1 MTGLLDELLA
11 RIARADPEEIK
22 LVRSEVMQRTADMA
36 WIPNPGPQTEAYY
49 CEADEL
55 LYGGEAGGGK
65 TDLLLG
71 LALTA
76 HRRSLVLRRLDKEVD
91 GLEQRLEEILGSRD
105 GYNSQKRIWRR
116 SDPKLGLI
124 MLGGCQH
131 LNDRAK
137 YQGTPKDFIGF
148 DELAN
153 FLEAQYTFII
163 AWARSTLKG
172 QRVRVVA
179 ASNPPVRSEGMWIN
193 RRWAPW
199 LMPDHPNPA
208 LPGELRWF
216 TTIKGEDCE
225 VDGPG
230 PVEIDGHV
238 LLDSKG
244 KPVRP
249 KSRSFIP
256 AELADNP
263 DLEESG
269 YASILAALP
278 SGMRE
283 AMMEGDFTIGQRD
296 APFQVI
302 PQGWVEAAMD
312 RWHEAGSS
320 AAMTALGVDIA
331 QGGSDMTVLA
341 ARHGGWF
348 ARLKTY
354 KGVDTHDG
362 PSVAGLIFMQLRD
375 GAEVVLDM
383 GGGYGGSTYDHLRQ
397 SLSPTQFNGAAA
409 GPGRDK
415 SGTLGFLNLR
425 AAAWW
430 ALREALDP
438 DYGGQ
443 IALPRDAELKSDLC
457 APTYK
462 VVPGA
467 KIQIEDKQE
476 LRKRI
481 GRSPD
486 RGDAVVMAHWASGT
500 RRAGGHR
507 LRDLP
512 HKAVTSRRGR

>member
-11 RIARADPEEIK
+11 RIKLADPEEVK
-22 LVRSEVMQRTADMA
+22 LVRREVMQRTADMA
-36 WIPNPGPQTEAYY
+36 WIPNPGPQTDAYY

-76 HRRSLVLRRLDKEVD
+76 HRKSLVLRRLDKEVD
-91 GLEQRLEEILGSRD
+91 GLEQRMEEVLGNRD

-116 SDPKLGLI
+116 SQPKPGLI

-179 ASNPPVRSEGMWIN
+179 ASNPPVTPEGMWIN

-216 TTIKGEDCE
+216 TTINGEDCE

-230 PVEIDGHV
+230 PVEMDRDIVRDA
-238 LLDSKG
+238 KG
-244 KPVRP
+244 KPVLP
-249 KSRSFIP
+249 KSRTFIP

-296 APFQVI
+296 EPFQVI
-302 PQGWVEAAMD
+302 P
-312 RWHEAGSS
+312 
-320 AAMTALGVDIA
+320 
-331 QGGSDMTVLA
+331 
-341 ARHGGWF
+341 
-348 ARLKTY
+348 
-354 KGVDTHDG
+354 
-362 PSVAGLIFMQLRD
+362 
-375 GAEVVLDM
+375 
-383 GGGYGGSTYDHLRQ
+383 
-397 SLSPTQFNGAAA
+397 
-409 GPGRDK
+409 
-415 SGTLGFLNLR
+415 
-425 AAAWW
+425 
-430 ALREALDP
+430 
-438 DYGGQ
+438 
-443 IALPRDAELKSDLC
+443 
-457 APTYK
+457 
-462 VVPGA
+462 
-467 KIQIEDKQE
+467 
-476 LRKRI
+476 
-481 GRSPD
+481 
-486 RGDAVVMAHWASGT
+486 
-500 RRAGGHR
+500 
-507 LRDLP
+507 
-512 HKAVTSRRGR
+512 

>member
-1 MTGLLDELLA
+1 
-11 RIARADPEEIK
+11 
-22 LVRSEVMQRTADMA
+22 
-36 WIPNPGPQTEAYY
+36 
-49 CEADEL
+49 
-55 LYGGEAGGGK
+55 
-65 TDLLLG
+65 
-71 LALTA
+71 
-76 HRRSLVLRRLDKEVD
+76 
-91 GLEQRLEEILGSRD
+91 
-105 GYNSQKRIWRR
+105 
-116 SDPKLGLI
+116 
-124 MLGGCQH
+124 
-131 LNDRAK
+131 
-137 YQGTPKDFIGF
+137 
-148 DELAN
+148 
-153 FLEAQYTFII
+153 
-163 AWARSTLKG
+163 
-172 QRVRVVA
+172 
-179 ASNPPVRSEGMWIN
+179 
-193 RRWAPW
+193 
-199 LMPDHPNPA
+199 
-208 LPGELRWF
+208 
-216 TTIKGEDCE
+216 
-225 VDGPG
+225 
-230 PVEIDGHV
+230 
-238 LLDSKG
+238 
-244 KPVRP
+244 
-249 KSRSFIP
+249 

-296 APFQVI
+296 EPFQVI

-312 RWHEAGSS
+312 RWHEAGGS
-320 AAMTALGVDIA
+320 APMTSLGVVIA
-331 QGGSDMTVLA
+331 QGGSDMTVLS

-383 GGGYGGSTYDHLRQ
+383 GGGYGGSTYDHLKQ
-397 SLSPTQFNGAAA
+397 TLSPTQFNGAAA

-476 LRKRI
+476 LKKRI

-486 RGDAVVMAHWASGT
+486 RGDAVVMAHWASGK
-500 RRAGGHR
+500 RRAGGYRPH
-507 LRDLP
+507 DLP
-512 HKAVTSRRGR
+512 QRAVTSRR